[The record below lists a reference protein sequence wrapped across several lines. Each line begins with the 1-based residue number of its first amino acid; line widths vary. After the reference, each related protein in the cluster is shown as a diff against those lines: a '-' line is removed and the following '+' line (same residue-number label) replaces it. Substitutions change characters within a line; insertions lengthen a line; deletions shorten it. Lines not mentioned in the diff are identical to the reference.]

1 MDACDDNLL
10 NDQHCLAKDLAKC
23 LTLRRRKV
31 IYCDAGYGFPSEAR
45 PRREKV
51 LAIAKQVVNFLMW
64 QQESTSM
71 DFAEVI
77 IVGCDEL
84 NRSALEERMK
94 QLLKG
99 DIPLHVSFSS
109 TKLDSLDKIVYLSP
123 DADEAL
129 DPSLEPPDHVVV
141 GLLIDRRIIANR
153 SKRQAANLGIQSARF
168 ALEEFNI
175 DRCEPLNVDTV
186 LVGMQQWWWNC
197 EQHEGGRRECFLE
210 AMETSMDQ
218 HCTRHPNRPLHKP
231 CPT

>member
-1 MDACDDNLL
+1 MEACDQDSLTN
-10 NDQHCLAKDLAKC
+10 DLANC
-23 LTLRRRKV
+23 LTLARRKV

-64 QQESTSM
+64 QRESSM
-71 DFAEVI
+71 DFAEII

-84 NRSALEERMK
+84 NRSALVERMK
-94 QLLKG
+94 HLLKG
-99 DIPLHVSFSS
+99 DIPIHVSFSA
-109 TKLDSLDKIVYLSP
+109 TTLDSLKKIVYLSP

-129 DPSLEPPDHVVV
+129 DPSIEPPDQVVV
-141 GLLIDRRIIANR
+141 GLLIDRRINANR

-197 EQHEGGRRECFLE
+197 EQREGARRECFLE
-210 AMETSMDQ
+210 AMEKSLQQ

-231 CPT
+231 YLSNDM